1 MKYLIDQLV
10 FAVLTMLA
18 AIVLISAIIY
28 QAPVDLSRMYFGQR
42 TDEAAVNQ
50 MRKQM
55 HLDEPVSKRIAYYLI
70 GLSPIR
76 WEGVSSG
83 ESKGQGKGI
92 KIYSGETKVLYL
104 SLPDL
109 GTSYSTGR
117 SVWEMLRTAVP
128 PTLILGLISMI
139 IASIF
144 GIGLGLLGAAY
155 QGKWQDQA
163 ILSFCT
169 LGISVPSYV
178 SAIFFSLL
186 FGFVWSGYTGLDVQG
201 SLFSLDDFGEVRF
214 TPQHVILPALA
225 LGTRPVAMIAQMTRV
240 AYLEVIRQDYIR
252 TARSKGI
259 ATAQLIR
266 KHILKNA
273 MNPIFTTISS
283 WFASV
288 LTGAFFVE
296 YVFNYKGLGDLTITA
311 LHAFDIPVILGA
323 SLFTISVFIMI
334 NTITDIVYHYI
345 DPRVRI

>member
-186 FGFVWSGYTGLDVQG
+186 FGYVWSGYTGLDVQG

-214 TPQHVILPALA
+214 TPQHVILPA
-225 LGTRPVAMIAQMTRV
+225 
-240 AYLEVIRQDYIR
+240 
-252 TARSKGI
+252 KGI

-311 LHAFDIPVILGA
+311 LNAFDIPVILGA